1 MVSFSD
7 FNAKDNAGNSLEYS
21 SSAVL
26 SPRTVTMDNTQ
37 PSIISVEL
45 STDNILSG
53 TLFDNVT
60 GQSIDNHSV
69 VRFGD
74 NVTLKFE
81 TSERVMNG
89 LSVRIHGQITPA
101 TAQIID
107 NTTDKSGTK
116 WQAVYLVKDNDTGLV
131 NFTEF
136 SANDPAGNLISY
148 DSSITSTR
156 SVTVDNLQPEIIS
169 VAWSTDN
176 LSKILFDNVTGDNLT
191 DELVV
196 RYLDNVTLNF
206 ETSERMVDFPKV
218 LINGIEKTAS
228 KQIVNGNTDITAT
241 KWMVVYEVR
250 SFDSGLL
257 DYSDFIGS
265 DPAGNPV
272 TVFNPVISTKRVTVD
287 NQAPEIKV
295 VAFSTDN
302 RLSGNLYDSNGVQ
315 RG

>member
-1 MVSFSD
+1 
-7 FNAKDNAGNSLEYS
+7 
-21 SSAVL
+21 
-26 SPRTVTMDNTQ
+26 MDNTQ

-136 SANDPAGNLISY
+136 LCFVS
-148 DSSITSTR
+148 
-156 SVTVDNLQPEIIS
+156 
-169 VAWSTDN
+169 
-176 LSKILFDNVTGDNLT
+176 
-191 DELVV
+191 
-196 RYLDNVTLNF
+196 
-206 ETSERMVDFPKV
+206 
-218 LINGIEKTAS
+218 
-228 KQIVNGNTDITAT
+228 
-241 KWMVVYEVR
+241 
-250 SFDSGLL
+250 
-257 DYSDFIGS
+257 
-265 DPAGNPV
+265 
-272 TVFNPVISTKRVTVD
+272 
-287 NQAPEIKV
+287 
-295 VAFSTDN
+295 
-302 RLSGNLYDSNGVQ
+302 
-315 RG
+315 